1 MGAAPTAPGWL
12 FPLLHALP
20 PSLLLLQVTAL
31 SEEELAQRIRAD
43 RVDILVELTGEAV
56 LWGVAGGLFVVGE
69 GGGGG

>member
-1 MGAAPTAPGWL
+1 M
-12 FPLLHALP
+12 
-20 PSLLLLQVTAL
+20 TAL

-69 GGGGG
+69 GGGVGGKQGRRGADEEGGKEGP